1 MAPGDYRDGR
11 LAGPSIA
18 ASWQATVILGALS
31 VILGVIVSLHP
42 TGSLN
47 VLAVLIGIL
56 MILSGITH
64 LVRIFDGDQGH
75 PVWLGLSGLLFIVIG
90 VIMIRHLH
98 LTRALI
104 GLIIGITWIMQ
115 GVAALL
121 AGLSGGGF
129 LQGRGWAISFGGVSL
144 IAGIVVAATPAS
156 SLTVLAVL
164 VGIWSIVM
172 GLFQIAAGLLL
183 RRAIRSSQMPVSDAS
198 GAAGR
203 PRSATG
209 PER

>member
-1 MAPGDYRDGR
+1 MASDDYHDGP
-11 LAGPSIA
+11 AGPFTAS
-18 ASWQATVILGALS
+18 SWQATVILGVLS

-64 LVRIFDGDQGH
+64 LVRIFDGDQGN
-75 PVWLGLSGLLFIVIG
+75 PVWLGLAGLLFIVIG

-104 GLIIGITWIMQ
+104 GLIIGITWIVQ
-115 GVAALL
+115 GVTALI
-121 AGLSGGGF
+121 AGLGGGADRV
-129 LQGRGWAISFGGVSL
+129 GSGWAIVFGGVSL
-144 IAGIVVAATPAS
+144 IAGIVLAATPAS

-172 GLFQIAAGLLL
+172 GLFQIAAGFLL
-183 RRAIRSSQMPVSDAS
+183 RRAIRSSRPPVSDAS

>member
-1 MAPGDYRDGR
+1 MASADYRDGR
-11 LAGPSIA
+11 RAGPFMA
-18 ASWQATVILGALS
+18 PSWQATVVLGALS
-31 VILGVIVSLHP
+31 VILGLIVSLHP

-56 MILSGITH
+56 MILSGIIH
-64 LVRIFDGDQGH
+64 LVRIFDGDQGN
-75 PVWLGLSGLLFIVIG
+75 PVWLGLAGLLFIVVG

-104 GLIIGITWIMQ
+104 GLIIGITWIVQ
-115 GVAALL
+115 GIAALIVGL
-121 AGLSGGGF
+121 GGAAGRT
-129 LQGRGWAISFGGVSL
+129 GRGWAIVFGAVSL
-144 IAGIVVAATPAS
+144 IAGIVVASTPAS

-183 RRAIRSSQMPVSDAS
+183 RRAMHSQEPVSGTS

>member
-1 MAPGDYRDGR
+1 
-11 LAGPSIA
+11 
-18 ASWQATVILGALS
+18 VILGALS

-64 LVRIFDGDQGH
+64 LVRIFDGDQGN
-75 PVWLGLSGLLFIVIG
+75 PVWLGLAGLLLIVIG

-104 GLIIGITWIMQ
+104 GLIIGITWIVQ
-115 GVAALL
+115 GLAALIV
-121 AGLSGGGF
+121 GLGGGADRV
-129 LQGRGWAISFGGVSL
+129 GRGWAIVFGGVSL

-183 RRAIRSSQMPVSDAS
+183 RRATRSSQAPVSDA
-198 GAAGR
+198 AGPAGQ